1 MMRLQ
6 TYAGLSLVATLVVIY
21 HAFHRRGQFYPAM
34 VHLSSSKIS
43 LVLLLNM
50 GLVFMCV
57 LWRFTK
63 RLFLGSLRE
72 AEVERLN
79 EQSWREV
86 MEILFAITIFRQ
98 DFSVTFLAMVTA
110 VLLIKALHWLAQKRV
125 EYIETT
131 PSVPMLSHIRIVSF
145 MGFLLFLDSL
155 FLYNSVSYL
164 IQTRQASVSLFFSF
178 EYMILAT
185 TTVSTFVKYV
195 FYVSDMLMEG
205 QWEKKAVYTF
215 YLELIRDLLHLSMYL
230 CFFLV
235 IFVNYGVPLHLIR
248 ELYETFRNFKVRVND
263 YIRYRKITSNM
274 NDRFPDATPE
284 ELNASD
290 ATCIICRE
298 EMTTAKRL
306 SCGHL
311 FHVHCLRSWL
321 ERQHT
326 CPTCRALV
334 SPPENGTSTSGSR
347 ADAHQQGTGT
357 ASTPS
362 QNPTGDDV
370 ANNTISQHQTRLQAA
385 AAAASIYE
393 RSFVYPSANTLVW
406 SPGYALLPQ
415 AQRPLAD
422 TINTDSSGEQ
432 SSTSQSQQHPIAIPG
447 GPANLPFPHSG
458 FVNFLAPGTDVN
470 YGERFGSN
478 LNTPDSQLEAQE
490 KILQNQIKM
499 LQSQLHLV
507 QNSRA
512 EKSMDTTVTAS
523 SDYKGKAVASSSSSC
538 VLDCRR
544 HGESEET
551 EKRAISFPL
560 VHVEYLIVLYLGCTK
575 DIDSGH
581 TDAELS
587 LNAVRSLSSFDPSIA
602 SSVDR

>member
-6 TYAGLSLVATLVVIY
+6 TYAGLSIIASLAVIY
-21 HAFHRRGQFYPAM
+21 HAFSSRGQFYPAM
-34 VHLSSSKIS
+34 VYLSTSKIS

-50 GLVFMCV
+50 GLVFMCI
-57 LWRFTK
+57 LWQLTK

-110 VLLIKALHWLAQKRV
+110 LLLIKALHWLAQKRV

-145 MGFLLFLDSL
+145 IGFLLLVDSL
-155 FLYNSVSYL
+155 FFYSSMKFL
-164 IQTRQASVSLFFSF
+164 IQMRQASVSLFFAF

-195 FYVSDMLMEG
+195 FYISDMLMEG
-205 QWEKKAVYTF
+205 QWENKAVYTF
-215 YLELIRDLLHLSMYL
+215 YLELIHDLLHLSMYL

-235 IFVNYGVPLHLIR
+235 IFMNYGVPLHLIR
-248 ELYETFRNFKVRVND
+248 ELYETFRKFKIRVAD

-298 EMTTAKRL
+298 EMTTAKKL
-306 SCGHL
+306 NCGHL

-334 SPPENGTSTSGSR
+334 APPESGTAAAGGQHAQLSDSRQQGAASTSTSSQGSSDVGL
-347 ADAHQQGTGT
+347 AGNNLSGHQ
-357 ASTPS
+357 AR
-362 QNPTGDDV
+362 
-370 ANNTISQHQTRLQAA
+370 IQAA

-393 RSFVYPSANTLVW
+393 KSFVYPSTNALVW
-406 SPGYALLPQ
+406 SSGYAYLPQ
-415 AQRPLAD
+415 QNVPSPSHSSAG
-422 TINTDSSGEQ
+422 DSGPQQFTGHGDPGNMSA
-432 SSTSQSQQHPIAIPG
+432 SQFPSIVYVPVPAPAATGDRIQGVHDNLSQAH
-447 GPANLPFPHSG
+447 
-458 FVNFLAPGTDVN
+458 
-470 YGERFGSN
+470 
-478 LNTPDSQLEAQE
+478 LEAQ
-490 KILQNQIKM
+490 KKFLQQQIEA
-499 LQSQLHLV
+499 LQKQLQLLRETHV
-507 QNSRA
+507 EGNMS
-512 EKSMDTTVTAS
+512 SGTPAS
-523 SDYKGKAVASSSSSC
+523 GDSKGKAAVSSSFPVSDRDSSC
-538 VLDCRR
+538 
-544 HGESEET
+544 
-551 EKRAISFPL
+551 
-560 VHVEYLIVLYLGCTK
+560 
-575 DIDSGH
+575 
-581 TDAELS
+581 
-587 LNAVRSLSSFDPSIA
+587 
-602 SSVDR
+602 

>member
-1 MMRLQ
+1 MMRLR
-6 TYAGLSLVATLVVIY
+6 TYAGLSFVATLAVIY
-21 HAFHRRGQFYPAM
+21 HAFSSRGQFYPAT
-34 VHLSSSKIS
+34 VYLSTSKIS

-50 GLVFMCV
+50 GLVVMCIFWQ
-57 LWRFTK
+57 LAK
-63 RLFLGSLRE
+63 RVFLGSLRE

-110 VLLIKALHWLAQKRV
+110 LLLIKALHWLAQKRV

-131 PSVPMLSHIRIVSF
+131 PSVPLLSHIRIVSF
-145 MGFLLFLDSL
+145 LGFLLLLDSL
-155 FLYNSVSYL
+155 FLYSSIKYL

-185 TTVSTFVKYV
+185 TTVSTFVKYI

-235 IFVNYGVPLHLIR
+235 IFMNYGVPLHLIR
-248 ELYETFRNFKVRVND
+248 ELYETFRNFKIRVAD
-263 YIRYRKITSNM
+263 YLRYRKITSNM

-298 EMTTAKRL
+298 EMTTAKKL
-306 SCGHL
+306 VCGHL

-334 SPPENGTSTSGSR
+334 VPPENGTSSSGGQHGPQS
-347 ADAHQQGTGT
+347 DAHQQGSSSNSAAQGPGGNMATDNLT
-357 ASTPS
+357 
-362 QNPTGDDV
+362 
-370 ANNTISQHQTRLQAA
+370 QHQARLQAA

-393 RSFVYPSANTLVW
+393 KSYVYPSSNSLVW
-406 SPGYALLPQ
+406 SPGYAVLPK
-415 AQRPLAD
+415 AYGSLAD
-422 TINTDSSGEQ
+422 STKVESSGER
-432 SSTSQSQQHPIAIPG
+432 TPVGQQHFSLPDG
-447 GPANLPFPHSG
+447 HANLSFPQFPQCVFVPFQLPGANGNSG
-458 FVNFLAPGTDVN
+458 
-470 YGERFGSN
+470 EGSSGN
-478 LNTPDSQLEAQE
+478 QNISDSQLEAQK
-490 KILQNQIKM
+490 KIIQQQIEVLQHQ
-499 LQSQLHLV
+499 LQLLQMQKPKTEESADI
-507 QNSRA
+507 N
-512 EKSMDTTVTAS
+512 TATS
-523 SDYKGKAVASSSSSC
+523 SDRKGKNIASPS
-538 VLDCRR
+538 VLDA
-544 HGESEET
+544 HKGET
-551 EKRAISFPL
+551 E
-560 VHVEYLIVLYLGCTK
+560 E
-575 DIDSGH
+575 
-581 TDAELS
+581 
-587 LNAVRSLSSFDPSIA
+587 
-602 SSVDR
+602 